1 MAITVR
7 KLFKNATILY
17 QMKLIAGK
25 TGLDH
30 LVQWVHIIEDEEVSG
45 FLHGQ
50 ELVFTAGIL
59 NTGEAWFLNFAKNLY
74 AVGTTAF
81 VINIGPHT
89 KEVPRS
95 VIDFC
100 NKVEMPL
107 FTIPWQTRMVDMTR
121 DFCYRIMK
129 NEDVEI
135 SVSTTIKNIIFGI
148 GDLETQ
154 ITHMERYGYKREGRF
169 SFVAI
174 SIEEGSKE
182 EGEVKIERLKR
193 YAESIARSIHE
204 LYVAFSYNGELI
216 LALVDYSIY
225 EVENFIEKYI
235 SITER
240 EVPKWQICIGV
251 SSNTRDISNQQCN
264 FNRALEALRMAKKQ
278 QSKVVYY
285 DKLGVY
291 KLLLSVEDKEVLKDF
306 YKESVGKI
314 EAYDKE
320 NQTDLKN
327 FLKIYLENNGSP
339 QLVSEKQ
346 YIHRNT
352 VTNQL
357 KKISKI
363 TGFDPLD
370 LEDRVKL
377 YLAFYINDIIQ

>member
-25 TGLDH
+25 QGLDR
-30 LVQWVHIIEDEEVSG
+30 LVQWVHIIEDEDVSK

-50 ELVFTAGIL
+50 ELIFTAGIL
-59 NTGEAWFLNFAKNLY
+59 NTGEEWFLNFAKKLY
-74 AVGTTAF
+74 AVGTAAF

-95 VIDFC
+95 VIEFC
-100 NKVEMPL
+100 DEVQMPL

-121 DFCYRIMK
+121 DFCHRIMK
-129 NEDVEI
+129 NDDVEM
-135 SVSTTIKNIIFGI
+135 SMSTTIKNIIFGI

-154 ITHMERYGYKREGRF
+154 ITHMERYGYQREGRF

-174 SIEEGSKE
+174 SVVADSKE
-182 EGEVKIERLKR
+182 DGEVKIERLKR

-204 LYVAFSYNGELI
+204 LYVAFSYNGDLI
-216 LALVDYSIY
+216 LALVDYSVY
-225 EVENFIEKYI
+225 EVENFIEKYL
-235 SITER
+235 SITDK
-240 EVPKWQICIGV
+240 EVPKWQFYMGV
-251 SSNTRDISNQQCN
+251 SSNTRNIRNQQCN

-278 QSKVVYY
+278 QRQEVYY

-291 KLLLSVEDKEVLKDF
+291 KLLLSVEDKEVLRDF
-306 YKESVGKI
+306 YKECVGKI
-314 EAYDKE
+314 EVYDKE
-320 NQTDLKN
+320 NQTDLMS

-339 QLVSEKQ
+339 QIVSEKQ
-346 YIHRNT
+346 YVHRNT

-357 KKISKI
+357 KKVAKI
-363 TGFDPLD
+363 TGLDPMD

-377 YLAFYINDIIQ
+377 YLGFYINEIL